1 MARGVNIPL
10 NFRVNGLSE
19 VLKSRNALA
28 SFSQKSY
35 INFDTINR
43 GVGEMEKRF
52 KSLHHTIGHLAFGFG
67 AGGLAYAMGHMVD
80 KLFHGSAELQ
90 TNTIILKSV
99 LDGNQEK
106 TDAIMEDLKKVS
118 LTSGLEFNQVAHVG
132 RGMALELRNYS
143 KDFTPQQLNTT
154 MMQTATLALMDPLNR
169 GIQFAGFAYKKM
181 MEGAGKADFLSF
193 IKRFELR

>member
-67 AGGLAYAMGHMVD
+67 AGGLAYAMGHMVNEMW
-80 KLFHGSAELQ
+80 HSAAELQ
-90 TNTIILKSV
+90 TNTLVLKSV

-106 TDAIMEDLKKVS
+106 TDEIMKGVKSVS
-118 LTSGLEFNQVAHVG
+118 LTSGLDFSKVTTSA
-132 RGMALELRNYS
+132 RGMAIELR
-143 KDFTPQQLNTT
+143 
-154 MMQTATLALMDPLNR
+154 
-169 GIQFAGFAYKKM
+169 
-181 MEGAGKADFLSF
+181 
-193 IKRFELR
+193 